1 MWDGGRM
8 TENDNKGKYAKPSKK
23 FSYEESATESFPVE
37 EVVAEAAALDDLTP
51 VIAPE
56 PIPEPVVIK
65 TPVAA
70 DSMIADAQND
80 AAIVAELIAE
90 SRAVVEARKAV
101 KVEPSNDDIIN
112 ELIEESRAVIK
123 ARKDVK
129 EGVSD
134 EKIIAAGVAR
144 KAALQKKLDSLYT
157 VGAWEDLKNYEC
169 KVCPYS
175 TLDVEMV
182 RSHVRKHI

>member
-8 TENDNKGKYAKPSKK
+8 TDNVDKGGYSKPYKK
-23 FSYEESATESFPVE
+23 SSYKETAATPSVTEEVILDNVEPVLPPVPVLE
-37 EVVAEAAALDDLTP
+37 PVVVAEQPP
-51 VIAPE
+51 VMTGN
-56 PIPEPVVIK
+56 VI
-65 TPVAA
+65 
-70 DSMIADAQND
+70 DDAQRD

-90 SRAVVEARKAV
+90 SRAIVAARKSV
-101 KVEPSNDDIIN
+101 NVEPSNEAIVN

-123 ARKDVK
+123 ARSAVKD
-129 EGVSD
+129 GVSD

-144 KAALQKKLDSLYT
+144 KTALQKKLDSLYT
-157 VGAWEDLKNYEC
+157 IGAWEDLKNYEC

-175 TLDVEMV
+175 TLDIEMV